1 MSIVNSILII
11 GLGMIGSS
19 IALSSKSKGLKVSGF
34 DLDASINNIALKDNI
49 IDNTAESLEEI
60 NSQEYI
66 KDIDLVVIAVPP
78 KQTLDVILNLDQIWN
93 TKTTITDTSSVKNH
107 IKLDDKV
114 SNIVLSH
121 PIAGSDKSGLN
132 AADKNLFTNRKSV
145 ICNPFEADKD
155 HIDRVDTFW
164 RDALQMRTSVMSV
177 SEHDLIF
184 AMTSHLPHLISYAL
198 IDSIRLSPTQV
209 GDNAGGGLKE
219 FLRLSGS
226 NSEMWRDVFILNRV
240 DLIKALAG
248 MQVSL
253 NNLLELITESKE
265 IPDVFSHLEML
276 KDELDEIKSFKED
289 KF

>member
-1 MSIVNSILII
+1 MSNVNSILII

-49 IDNTAESLEEI
+49 IDNSAESLEEI

-78 KQTLDVILNLDQIWN
+78 KQTLDVISNLDQIWN

-121 PIAGSDKSGLN
+121 PIAGSDKSGLD
-132 AADKNLFTNRKSV
+132 AADKNLFTNRKNV

-155 HIDRVDTFW
+155 HIDRVETFW

>member
-1 MSIVNSILII
+1 MSNVNSILII

-34 DLDASINNIALKDNI
+34 DLDASINDLALKDNI
-49 IDNTAESLEEI
+49 IDNSAESLEKI

-132 AADKNLFTNRKSV
+132 AADKNLFTNRKNV
-145 ICNPFEADKD
+145 ICNPFDADKD
-155 HIDRVDTFW
+155 HIDRVETFW

>member
-1 MSIVNSILII
+1 
-11 GLGMIGSS
+11 MIGSS

-34 DLDASINNIALKDNI
+34 DLDASINDIALKDNI
-49 IDNTAESLEEI
+49 IDNSAESLEEI

-107 IKLDDKV
+107 IKLDGKV

-132 AADKNLFTNRKSV
+132 AADKNLFTNRKNV
-145 ICNPFEADKD
+145 ICNPFDADKD
-155 HIDRVDTFW
+155 HIDRVETFW

>member
-1 MSIVNSILII
+1 MSNVNSILII

-34 DLDASINNIALKDNI
+34 DLDASINDIALKDNI
-49 IDNTAESLEEI
+49 IDNSAESLEEI

-132 AADKNLFTNRKSV
+132 AADKNLFTNRKNV
-145 ICNPFEADKD
+145 ICNPFDADKD
-155 HIDRVDTFW
+155 HIDRVETFW

-265 IPDVFSHLEML
+265 IPGVFSHLEML
-276 KDELDEIKSFKED
+276 KDELDEIKLFKED

>member
-1 MSIVNSILII
+1 MSNVNSILII

-34 DLDASINNIALKDNI
+34 DLDSSINDIALKDNI
-49 IDNTAESLEEI
+49 IDNSAESLEEI
-60 NSQEYI
+60 NSQDYI

-132 AADKNLFTNRKSV
+132 AADKNLFTNRKNV
-145 ICNPFEADKD
+145 ICNPFEADKE
-155 HIDRVDTFW
+155 HIDRVETFW

-226 NSEMWRDVFILNRV
+226 NPEMWRDVFILNRV

-276 KDELDEIKSFKED
+276 KDELDEIKLFKED

>member
-1 MSIVNSILII
+1 MSNVNSILII

-19 IALSSKSKGLKVSGF
+19 IALSSKSKGLKVHGF
-34 DLDASINNIALKDNI
+34 DLDSSINDIAIKDNI
-49 IDNTAESLEEI
+49 IDKSAESLEEI

-66 KDIDLVVIAVPP
+66 NDIDLVVIAVPP

-93 TKTTITDTSSVKNH
+93 SKTTITDTSSVKNH

-121 PIAGSDKSGLN
+121 PIAGSDKSGLS
-132 AADKNLFTNRKSV
+132 AADKNLFTNRKNV
-145 ICNPFEADKD
+145 LCNPFEADKE
-155 HIDRVDTFW
+155 HIERVEIFW
-164 RDALQMRTSVMSV
+164 RDALQMRTSIMPV

-209 GDNAGGGLKE
+209 SDNAGGGLKE

-226 NSEMWRDVFILNRV
+226 NPEMWRDIFILNRV

-289 KF
+289 RF

>member
-1 MSIVNSILII
+1 MSNVNSILII

-34 DLDASINNIALKDNI
+34 DLDASINDLALKDNI
-49 IDNTAESLEEI
+49 IDNSAESLGEI

-132 AADKNLFTNRKSV
+132 AADKNLFTNRKNV

-155 HIDRVDTFW
+155 HIDRVETFW

>member
-1 MSIVNSILII
+1 MSNVNSILII

-34 DLDASINNIALKDNI
+34 DLDVSINDIALKDNI
-49 IDNTAESLEEI
+49 IDNSAESLEEI

-107 IKLDDKV
+107 IKLEDKV

-132 AADKNLFTNRKSV
+132 AADENLFTNRKNV

-155 HIDRVDTFW
+155 HIDRVETFW

-198 IDSIRLSPTQV
+198 IDSIRLSPTKV

-226 NSEMWRDVFILNRV
+226 NSEMWRDIFILNRV

>member
-1 MSIVNSILII
+1 MSNVNSILII

-34 DLDASINNIALKDNI
+34 DLDSSINDIALKDNI
-49 IDNTAESLEEI
+49 IDNSAESLEEI

-78 KQTLDVILNLDQIWN
+78 KQTLDVISNLDQIWN

-132 AADKNLFTNRKSV
+132 AADKNLFTNRKNV

-155 HIDRVDTFW
+155 HIDRVETFW

-198 IDSIRLSPTQV
+198 IDSIRLSPSQV

-226 NSEMWRDVFILNRV
+226 NPEMWRDVFILNRV

>member
-1 MSIVNSILII
+1 MSNVNSILII

-19 IALSSKSKGLKVSGF
+19 IALSSKSKGLKVFGF
-34 DLDASINNIALKDNI
+34 DLDASINDIALKDNI
-49 IDNTAESLEEI
+49 IDNSAESLEEI

-121 PIAGSDKSGLN
+121 PIAGSDKSGLV
-132 AADKNLFTNRKSV
+132 AADKNLFTNRKNV
-145 ICNPFEADKD
+145 LCNPFEADKD
-155 HIDRVDTFW
+155 HIEKVETFW

-198 IDSIRLSPTQV
+198 IDSIRLSPSQV

>member
-1 MSIVNSILII
+1 MSNVNSILII

-34 DLDASINNIALKDNI
+34 DLDPSVNDIALKDNI
-49 IDNTAESLEEI
+49 IDNSAESLEEI

-66 KDIDLVVIAVPP
+66 KDIDLVVVAVPP
-78 KQTLDVILNLDQIWN
+78 KQTLDVILSLDQIWN

-132 AADKNLFTNRKSV
+132 AADKNLFINRKNV
-145 ICNPFEADKD
+145 ICNPFEADKE
-155 HIDRVDTFW
+155 HIDRVETFW
-164 RDALQMRTSVMSV
+164 RDALQMRTSVMSI

-226 NSEMWRDVFILNRV
+226 NPEMWRDIFILNRV

>member
-1 MSIVNSILII
+1 MSNVNSILII

-19 IALSSKSKGLKVSGF
+19 IALSSKSKGLKVHGF
-34 DLDASINNIALKDNI
+34 DLDSSINDIAIKNNI
-49 IDNTAESLEEI
+49 IDKSAESLEEI

-66 KDIDLVVIAVPP
+66 NDIDLVVIAVPP

-93 TKTTITDTSSVKNH
+93 SNTTITDTSSVKNH

-121 PIAGSDKSGLN
+121 PIAGSDKSGLS
-132 AADKNLFTNRKSV
+132 AADKNLFTNRKNV
-145 ICNPFEADKD
+145 LCNPFEADKE
-155 HIDRVDTFW
+155 HIERVETFW
-164 RDALQMRTSVMSV
+164 RDALQMRTSIMSV

-209 GDNAGGGLKE
+209 SDNAGGGLKE

-226 NSEMWRDVFILNRV
+226 NPEMWRDIFILNRV

-248 MQVSL
+248 LQVSL

>member
-1 MSIVNSILII
+1 MSNVNSILII

-19 IALSSKSKGLKVSGF
+19 IALSSKSKGLKVNGF
-34 DLDASINNIALKDNI
+34 DLDSSINDIAIKDNI
-49 IDNTAESLEEI
+49 IDKSAESLEEI

-66 KDIDLVVIAVPP
+66 NDIDLVVIAVPP

-93 TKTTITDTSSVKNH
+93 SKTTITDTSSVKNH

-121 PIAGSDKSGLN
+121 PIAGSDKSGLS
-132 AADKNLFTNRKSV
+132 AADKNLFTNRKNV
-145 ICNPFEADKD
+145 LCNPFEADKE
-155 HIDRVDTFW
+155 HIERVEIFW
-164 RDALQMRTSVMSV
+164 RDALQMRTSIMPV

-209 GDNAGGGLKE
+209 SDNAGGGLKE

-226 NSEMWRDVFILNRV
+226 NPEMWRDIFILNRV

>member
-1 MSIVNSILII
+1 MSNVNSILII

-34 DLDASINNIALKDNI
+34 DLDVSINDIALKDNI
-49 IDNTAESLEEI
+49 IDNSAESLEEI

-155 HIDRVDTFW
+155 HIDRVETFW

-184 AMTSHLPHLISYAL
+184 AITSHLPHLISYAL

>member
-1 MSIVNSILII
+1 MSNVNSILII

-34 DLDASINNIALKDNI
+34 DLDSSINDIAIKDNI
-49 IDNTAESLEEI
+49 IDKSAESLEEI
-60 NSQEYI
+60 NSLEYI
-66 KDIDLVVIAVPP
+66 KDIDLVLIAVPP

-93 TKTTITDTSSVKNH
+93 SKTTITETSSVKNH

-132 AADKNLFTNRKSV
+132 GADKNLFTNRKNV
-145 ICNPFEADKD
+145 ICNPFEADKE
-155 HIDRVDTFW
+155 HIDRVEIFW

-226 NSEMWRDVFILNRV
+226 NPEMWRDIFILNRV